1 MFSLTFD
8 ANIGA
13 RSVIEIL
20 VGVATAVSLVSGIL
34 DALAATVVTLAV
46 KFVSSAAATGKA
58 VARRNKKCRLMML

>member
-46 KFVSSAAATGKA
+46 KFVSSTAETGKA